1 MHWRRLGIAVSLVL
15 VCASLAAVAPITLTI
30 DPSTNAPVPGSS
42 VDVTIRVN
50 VVDED
55 PNDGF
60 LVDLAGYSFSL
71 AYNPAV
77 LQLRH
82 LTDVVDGGFL
92 GGGNF
97 IGPSSLTPPLL
108 IGDSLNF
115 PLPGV
120 TGSGVLATIRLFAL
134 GSGDAM
140 LAITDPLFFT
150 SSIEI
155 FDPLP
160 VDIVSTGGVVVQPTA
175 VPEPA
180 TLSLFGL
187 GLLGLARRARR

>member
-15 VCASLAAVAPITLTI
+15 VCASLAAAAPITLTI

-77 LQLRH
+77 LQLR
-82 LTDVVDGGFL
+82 
-92 GGGNF
+92 
-97 IGPSSLTPPLL
+97 
-108 IGDSLNF
+108 
-115 PLPGV
+115 
-120 TGSGVLATIRLFAL
+120 
-134 GSGDAM
+134 
-140 LAITDPLFFT
+140 
-150 SSIEI
+150 
-155 FDPLP
+155 
-160 VDIVSTGGVVVQPTA
+160 
-175 VPEPA
+175 
-180 TLSLFGL
+180 
-187 GLLGLARRARR
+187 